1 MTPNSPLV
9 RSLQLLAAALGI
21 TMVVLAGVWLGQDS
35 PPPAIAPSRA
45 TPSVAETPVVSASAR
60 LEDTT
65 VVPAANTP
73 LASTATN
80 APGPQAPTSAVLVGC
95 VKRPDG
101 SLVKQGFLWLN
112 QDGKNLETAQLQLGR
127 GTFVFAGLAPGTYQI
142 KSRIE
147 DELEVAVAVTVTLPR
162 TRFDITL
169 PDRWQLQVN
178 AVTADGSPLIAA
190 AAKAVPESGSALD
203 LSACAFREPLSGD
216 LPPSNL
222 NEFKAGLGTFR
233 DNQFFRNET
242 KPLPKQTIG
251 ILTLPPGNPV
261 SVALTMRNV
270 VIAQQTA
277 TPGQTEL
284 TFTLTVDALLKK
296 TATVKLR
303 VVDETGA
310 PVVGARV
317 ALNDSQTAGGGQ
329 PTDAE
334 GRVTLRYLKPGRLG
348 LELWQKELAAPPMQL
363 DVLAGADLDLGDIVM
378 KKAITVEMA
387 IGNLGK
393 RGSLRLRWL
402 DSPNLPGQAGK
413 AQHYSTDNGASQKLR
428 LYPGR
433 HSVLAKG
440 SNGVA
445 LFVLD
450 TAALPAQPI
459 HIDLKPAADL
469 RIVSRVATS
478 FTRITIRHESG
489 AIMFEY
495 DHSGIADYVV
505 NLPPGN
511 YEAELAD
518 ASGATSKRSINLTRE
533 GAVLTVP

>member
-1 MTPNSPLV
+1 MNPNSPLV
-9 RSLQLLAAALGI
+9 RPLQLLAVGLGI
-21 TMVVLAGVWLGQDS
+21 TIVVLGAVWSGQEV
-35 PPPAIAPSRA
+35 PPPTLAPSPA
-45 TPSVAETPVVSASAR
+45 SSQPSEVPVVAASAR
-60 LEDTT
+60 LENTA
-65 VVPAANTP
+65 VVPAAETP
-73 LASTATN
+73 PASASTN
-80 APGPQAPTSAVLVGC
+80 APGGPQPPMSAVLVGC

-112 QDGKNLETAQLQLGR
+112 QDGKNLNSAQLGS

-142 KSRIE
+142 KSRID
-147 DELEVAVAVTVTLPR
+147 DELEIAENVTVTLPR

-169 PDRWQLQVN
+169 PDRWMLQVN
-178 AVTADGSPLIAA
+178 ALTADGTPLLEEAGKAA
-190 AAKAVPESGSALD
+190 PESGRSLS
-203 LSACAFREPLSGD
+203 LSACAFREPLTGD
-216 LPPSNL
+216 LPPSDL
-222 NEFKAGLGTFR
+222 LEFHAGLGAFR
-233 DNQFFRNET
+233 ADDGFGNAAR
-242 KPLPKQTIG
+242 LPKQAIG
-251 ILTLPPGNPV
+251 VLTLPPGNPV
-261 SVALTMRNV
+261 SVALMLRNV

-277 TPGQTEL
+277 TPGQAEI
-284 TFTLTVDALLKK
+284 TFTLTVDALLQK
-296 TATVKLR
+296 TATVKVR
-303 VVDETGA
+303 VVDEAGA

-317 ALNDSQTAGGGQ
+317 ALNDSQTSGGGQ

-348 LELWQKELAAPPMQL
+348 LELWQKELAAPPIRL
-363 DVLAGADLDLGDIVM
+363 NVLAGADLDLGDIVM
-378 KKAITVEMA
+378 RKAIPVEISMA
-387 IGNLGK
+387 NLGEK
-393 RGSLRLRWL
+393 GSLRTRWL
-402 DSPNLPGQAGK
+402 DSPNLLGQAGK
-413 AQHYSTDNGASQKLR
+413 AQHYSTDNGASQKLL

-469 RIVSRVATS
+469 RVVRRVTAGY
-478 FTRITIRHESG
+478 TRITIRHESG
-489 AIMFEY
+489 DIVIEH
-495 DHSGIADYVV
+495 DLSGIADYVV

-518 ASGATSKRSINLTRE
+518 ASGNATKRSITLTPE